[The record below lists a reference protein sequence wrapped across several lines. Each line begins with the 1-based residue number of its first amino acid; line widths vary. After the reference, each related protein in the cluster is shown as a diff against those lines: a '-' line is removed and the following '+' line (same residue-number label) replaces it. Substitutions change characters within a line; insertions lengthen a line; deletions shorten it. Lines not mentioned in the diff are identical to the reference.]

1 MLSIADPS
9 ENEAF
14 VPLKEVS
21 VDATVRSFAA
31 DVTITQVFRNDETK
45 PIEAVYCFPIEE
57 QAAIYSFTARIDDRE
72 IVAQLKEKKEA
83 QKEYSDALQ
92 QGHGAYLLEQDEKSQ
107 DNFIINVGALPPSKE
122 CTIIISYV
130 TELEFIQGSTIR
142 FVVPTTIAPRYNPDK
157 SGISGVAGTTS
168 KYIQSTP
175 YTIDFRCRVDKLGRS
190 ADEYITRVNSPSHPI
205 QVDFSQEDAYTITFS
220 QQNTHLDRDIL
231 LNIELASKRTNTI
244 VAVEPGAVMAS
255 FTPTEEECRQGLS
268 VEQTN
273 EFIFV
278 VDCSGSMDGENKI
291 GLVRQAMLVFHQSLP
306 VGCQFNII
314 RFGSHYE
321 RLFQQITDVYNE
333 ENARKAE
340 ELINGMRANLGGTEL
355 LQPLKWIEENAPKQ
369 GRARQIFLLTDGEI
383 SNVSEVL
390 DLCRSMATS
399 TRIFS
404 FGLGASSSRSLVKGL
419 ARSTNGRFVFIP
431 PNSSVDT
438 YVAEQ
443 LKKAL
448 QPCLTNVQVK
458 WNLGVSVEH
467 APKQTPPVYANDR
480 LIIYALTNDRT
491 TPFDHSSS
499 VELVVEGG
507 DDDRLLGVAK
517 VNQIPSVA
525 ENQTISRLAAKA
537 LILELQHEKLPPTT
551 KKPNVGS
558 TQARFQH
565 LSATTDAEKLE
576 VDTHTN
582 EQIRKQHIIDLSLK
596 YNILSPHTAF
606 VGIEKRINGSN
617 ADMDLR
623 EVPIQISVDDQ
634 HLLNRPQP
642 MMFAA
647 SSAASFRGSRDDDSD
662 RNAAFKRQQELDRIA
677 HKMACRS
684 LETAFAKYKEEK
696 RREFEHAILK
706 QQKRYAAE
714 LAKFKERERRETEHA
729 KLKEQERRDMEM
741 RISRSES
748 SSNNEIKEQSTTM
761 FSRIF
766 SRINPWSSSD
776 QQIVRDL
783 INKVKFDGL
792 WNADDSIVK
801 SLTGKSLSTFQS
813 TNANVNDEILTSV
826 IIILVLES
834 RFSDLKSLWH
844 DVVQKARKR
853 INDLLKKDSVDY
865 DQLAENIRKQ
875 F

>member
-1 MLSIADPS
+1 MLRILPMPMPGPRPTNPP
-9 ENEAF
+9 ETEAF
-14 VPLKEVS
+14 VPLKRVS
-21 VDATVRSFAA
+21 VDATIRSFAA

-45 PIEAVYCFPIEE
+45 SIEAVYCFPIEE
-57 QAAIYSFTARIDDRE
+57 QAAVYSFTARIDDRE

-205 QVDFSQEDAYTITFS
+205 QVDFSQQDAYTITFS

-255 FTPTEEECRQGLS
+255 FTPTEEECRQGSS

-278 VDCSGSMDGENKI
+278 VDCSGSMRDENKI
-291 GLVRQAMLVFHQSLP
+291 GLARQAMLVFHKSLP
-306 VGCQFNII
+306 VDCQFNII
-314 RFGSHYE
+314 RFGSQYKS
-321 RLFQQITDVYNE
+321 LFPQITAVYNE

-340 ELINGMRANLGGTEL
+340 ELIKGMQADLGGTEL
-355 LQPLKWIEENAPKQ
+355 MQPLKWIEENAPNQ

-383 SNVSEVL
+383 SNVSQVL

-404 FGLGASSSRSLVKGL
+404 FGLGASPSRSLVKGL

-438 YVAEQ
+438 YVGEQ
-443 LKKAL
+443 LQKAL

-480 LIIYALTNDRT
+480 LIVYGLTNDRT
-491 TPFDHSSS
+491 TSFNHNSS
-499 VELVVEGG
+499 VELVVESGNH
-507 DDDRLLGVAK
+507 RSLGVAQ

-525 ENQTISRLAAKA
+525 ENQTIARLAAKA
-537 LILELQHEKLPPTT
+537 LILELQHEKLPSTT
-551 KKPNVGS
+551 KKQKVGS
-558 TQARFQH
+558 TQARFQN
-565 LSATTDAEKLE
+565 LSTTTTDVEKME
-576 VDTHTN
+576 VDSNTN
-582 EQIRKQHIIDLSLK
+582 EQTRKQHIIDLSLK

-606 VGIEKRINGSN
+606 VGIEKRTNGSN
-617 ADMDLR
+617 ADMVLR
-623 EVPIQISVDDQ
+623 EVPIEISADDQ
-634 HLLNRPQP
+634 HLLNRRQP

-647 SSAASFRGSRDDDSD
+647 PSGAGFRGGRGRGF
-662 RNAAFKRQQELDRIA
+662 RNTDGLA
-677 HKMACRS
+677 HNLRRPQMMYDARS
-684 LETAFAKYKEEK
+684 F
-696 RREFEHAILK
+696 
-706 QQKRYAAE
+706 AAE
-714 LAKFKERERRETEHA
+714 SMSMDSLNYTPKSARLTMGTESKERERNSVR
-729 KLKEQERRDMEM
+729 M
-741 RISRSES
+741 RQKMDVSRVQSCLDDEV
-748 SSNNEIKEQSTTM
+748 EEQSTTM
-761 FSRIF
+761 VSRIDTW
-766 SRINPWSSSD
+766 PSSD
-776 QQIVRDL
+776 QEIVRYL
-783 INKVKFDGL
+783 INKQKFDGL
-792 WNADDSIVK
+792 WNVDDTIVK
-801 SLTGKSLSTFQS
+801 NLTGKSLSTFQS
-813 TNANVNDEILTSV
+813 TNRNVNDQILTSL
-826 IIILVLES
+826 IILLQLEG
-834 RFSDLKSLWH
+834 RFSQFSSLWH
-844 DVVQKARKR
+844 GVVQKARKR

>member
-1 MLSIADPS
+1 MLRILPIPLPGPRPTNPS
-9 ENEAF
+9 EKDAF
-14 VPLKEVS
+14 VPLKRVS

-45 PIEAVYCFPIEE
+45 SIEAVYCFPIEE
-57 QAAIYSFTARIDDRE
+57 QAAVYSFTARIDDRE

-480 LIIYALTNDRT
+480 LIIYGLTNDRT

-525 ENQTISRLAAKA
+525 ENQTIARLAAKA
-537 LILELQHEKLPPTT
+537 LILELQHEKLPSTT
-551 KKPNVGS
+551 KKQKVGS
-558 TQARFQH
+558 TQARFQN
-565 LSATTDAEKLE
+565 LSTTTTDVEKME
-576 VDTHTN
+576 VDSNTN
-582 EQIRKQHIIDLSLK
+582 EQTRKQHIIDLSLK

-606 VGIEKRINGSN
+606 VGIEKRTNGSN
-617 ADMDLR
+617 ADMVLR
-623 EVPIQISVDDQ
+623 EVPIEISADDQ
-634 HLLNRPQP
+634 HLLNRRQP

-647 SSAASFRGSRDDDSD
+647 HSGGGFGGGRGASFGVRSMALNCKRAVPSSVSMSCAQPLESVLCQDELSSRLSHLRDSD
-662 RNAAFKRQQELDRIA
+662 SIHVQ
-677 HKMACRS
+677 
-684 LETAFAKYKEEK
+684 EEK
-696 RREFEHAILK
+696 R
-706 QQKRYAAE
+706 
-714 LAKFKERERRETEHA
+714 
-729 KLKEQERRDMEM
+729 
-741 RISRSES
+741 
-748 SSNNEIKEQSTTM
+748 SSNTSSDNDTW
-761 FSRIF
+761 
-766 SRINPWSSSD
+766 PSSD
-776 QQIVRDL
+776 QEIVRYL
-783 INKVKFDGL
+783 INKQKFDGL
-792 WNADDSIVK
+792 WNADDTIVK
-801 SLTGKSLSTFQS
+801 NLTGNSLSTFQS
-813 TNANVNDEILTSV
+813 TNRNVNDQILTSL
-826 IIILVLES
+826 IIILQLEG
-834 RFSDLKSLWH
+834 RFSQFSSLWH
-844 DVVQKARKR
+844 GVVQKARKR
-853 INDLLKKDSVDY
+853 INDLLKKDSIDY